1 MYPLGRKFLAA
12 KDVLVEMLRSVAKG
26 KNVTLY
32 GLTNEILQQAIRAN
46 DLGEELPKV
55 VDRYYIVKA
64 AMENRSLL
72 IPERIWYVVLEKA
85 LENSGGSLKEVF
97 YDVGLW
103 YGKYFSA
110 GSKGNEAIGQI
121 RQILQTMLWN
131 ASSLDLKKSDDE
143 IILRCL
149 ESNFTDS
156 HTKFLSTML
165 EGVMHAFGYTI
176 TEKETEKGLLLL
188 TFRKTGR

>member
-1 MYPLGRKFLAA
+1 MGRKFLAA
-12 KDVLVEMLRSVAKG
+12 RDVLVKKLRSIAKN

-32 GLTNEILQQAIRAN
+32 GLTNELLQQAIRAN
-46 DLGEELPKV
+46 DLGEELTKV
-55 VDRYYIVKA
+55 IDRYYIVKT

-85 LENSGGSLKEVF
+85 LENSSDSLKEVF

-110 GSKGNEAIGQI
+110 VSKGNDAIGQVKEA
-121 RQILQTMLWN
+121 LQTMFWN
-131 ASSLDLKKSDDE
+131 ASSLDLMKTDGE

-165 EGVMHAFGYTI
+165 EGVMHAFGYAI
-176 TEKETEKGLLLL
+176 AEKETEKGLLLL
-188 TFRKTGR
+188 TFRKNER